1 MKILHFDNISG
12 IAGDMAMGALLHL
25 GAALDPLVEAL
36 QAMQL
41 QGVEVSKAAA
51 QVHGI
56 GAIKFIVKQE
66 QEDHPHRSWKDIRG
80 LIKKASLPAGARERA
95 EGIFKKL
102 AEAEALVHQKDPQDV
117 VFHEVGAVDSI
128 ADVVGCALAID
139 QLGPDLVTS
148 SAPVLGRGV
157 VVSQHGPI
165 PVPAPATLEL
175 LKSIPTRGLDIEAEL
190 TTPTGAA
197 ILASQ
202 VDKFISWP
210 SMHIDKIGYGAG
222 SKVFEGRPNVL
233 RVVLGD
239 SPVSEGDEFLVEA
252 NIDDMSPEMF
262 DYLIDRL
269 FESGAHD
276 VWLQP
281 VVMKK
286 SRPAITLAV
295 LCDEQRLD
303 SLERIIFIE
312 TTTIG
317 LRRHKVERRKLSR
330 HQESVQTDYGPVRM
344 KIAGEGGEIW
354 TASPEH
360 DDCKKLAQ
368 ENKVPLKTV
377 YLQAMKAWKSKK

>member
-25 GAALDPLVEAL
+25 GAGLDPLVEAL

-41 QGVEVSKAAA
+41 QGVGVSKAAA
-51 QVHGI
+51 QAHGI
-56 GAIKFIVKQE
+56 GAIQFIVKQE
-66 QEDHPHRSWKDIRG
+66 RKDYPHRSWQDIRG
-80 LIKKASLPAGARERA
+80 LIKKAGLPASARERA

-102 AEAEALVHQKDPQDV
+102 AEAEALVHETDPEDI

-128 ADVVGCALAID
+128 ADIVGCALAID
-139 QLGPDLVTS
+139 QFCPDQITS
-148 SAPVLGRGV
+148 SPPVLGRGV
-157 VVSQHGPI
+157 VQSQHGPI

-175 LKSIPTRGLDIEAEL
+175 LKSIPTRGLDIEGEL

-202 VDKFISWP
+202 VDKFTAWP
-210 SMHIDKIGYGAG
+210 SMVITKIGYGVG

-233 RVVLGD
+233 RVVLGE
-239 SPVSEGDEFLVEA
+239 SPADQGDEFLVEA

-262 DYLIDRL
+262 EYLIACL
-269 FESGAHD
+269 FEAGAHD

-286 SRPAITLAV
+286 SRPAVTLAV
-295 LCDEQRLD
+295 LCDEKRLD

-317 LRRHKVERRKLSR
+317 LRRQKVERRKLSR
-330 HQESVQTDYGPVRM
+330 RQESVQTDYGPVRI

-360 DDCKKLAQ
+360 DDCIKLAQ

-377 YLQAMKAWKSKK
+377 YLQAMKAWKS